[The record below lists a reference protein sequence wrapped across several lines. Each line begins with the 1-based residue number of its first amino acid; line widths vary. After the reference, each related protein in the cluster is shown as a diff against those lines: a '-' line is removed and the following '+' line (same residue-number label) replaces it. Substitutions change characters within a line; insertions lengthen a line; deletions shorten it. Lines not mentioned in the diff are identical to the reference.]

1 MQEQAVPM
9 RSASPSADAPSPDVA
24 NPDAADPVA
33 AFPDVISPDPTGAPM
48 LLVVIDCE
56 EDFDW
61 AYPLQNTLYSLD
73 STQNLD
79 VVQDVFADFGV
90 VPTYVVGYPIVDHET
105 SWQPL
110 DRLLNAG
117 LCLIGAHLHPWV
129 TPPYLEASTLRNSYL
144 GNLPAELELAK
155 LQTLT
160 DRVTERFG
168 VRPTVYKAGRYGFG
182 PGTVANLQALGFRL
196 DVSVMPHWDYRE
208 TNGPAFLSNTASPFW
223 LDEANGILEFPVTA
237 GFTGLAR
244 RLGPTLYPLISR
256 GWPLALRL
264 PAVLARSGLLNR
276 VRLTPEG
283 VTLNE
288 AKALTRSLLRDGQ
301 RVFQLT
307 FHSTSLVPRSAPYVR
322 TDLERD
328 RFIGWIRQYL
338 QFFRD
343 EVGGVPVVP
352 DQVFAHMSRAVPQP
366 APEAV
371 ETMHVLLCCNALY
384 FQHLSVV
391 ITSLAEHT
399 TTRTINVV
407 VAIEQDSP
415 EGISKLQG
423 TLRRFPHLTVSFR
436 VFRPG
441 PELQLPVRAH
451 YTRDIYTRLW
461 IADFFDATVDRVLYL
476 DCDMVIVGSLEQ
488 LWTAPLDGRTL
499 GAVSIPG
506 STRCPMFGI
515 PEVFGYFNSGVLL
528 VDLARWR
535 QIGAFQRV
543 LEYILQ
549 NRAALI
555 DPDQDALNATLYDE
569 RTKLDYIWNVTSPFY
584 FDYHDLRLSPTEVRR
599 VQQQARVIHF
609 NGASKPWS
617 YFSRHP
623 RRGDYY
629 RILRLT
635 AWRDFRPPDRT
646 PLNRLRRL
654 AGMLL
659 PDIVKRRLKG

>member
-1 MQEQAVPM
+1 
-9 RSASPSADAPSPDVA
+9 
-24 NPDAADPVA
+24 
-33 AFPDVISPDPTGAPM
+33 M

-61 AYPLQNTLYSLD
+61 AYPLQNTLYSLE

-79 VVQDVFADFGV
+79 VVQAVFADFGMI
-90 VPTYVVGYPIVDHET
+90 PTYVVGYPIVDHET

-117 LCLIGAHLHPWV
+117 SCLIGAHLHPWV

-144 GNLPAELELAK
+144 GNLPAELERAK

-160 DRVTERFG
+160 ERIAQRFG
-168 VRPTVYKAGRYGFG
+168 RRPTVYKAGRYGFG

-208 TNGPAFLSNTASPFW
+208 ANGPAFLNNTASPFW
-223 LDEANGILEFPVTA
+223 LDEANGILEIPVTA

-244 RLGPTLYPLISR
+244 RLGPLLYPRINS
-256 GWPLALRL
+256 GWLRALHL

-283 VTLNE
+283 VTLHE
-288 AKALTRSLLRDGQ
+288 AKTLTRSLLRDGQ
-301 RVFQLT
+301 RIFQLT

-328 RFIGWIRQYL
+328 NFIGWIRQYL

-352 DQVFAHMSRAVPQP
+352 DQVFADMPRAAT
-366 APEAV
+366 APVAADG

-399 TTRTINVV
+399 TTRKINVV

-415 EGISKLQG
+415 EGVRKLLG
-423 TLRRFPHLTVSFR
+423 TLVRFPHLTVSFQ
-436 VFRPG
+436 VFRPD
-441 PELQLPVRAH
+441 PELRLPVRAH

-461 IADFFDATVDRVLYL
+461 IADFFDATVERVLYL
-476 DCDMVIVGSLEQ
+476 DCDMVVVGSLEP

-515 PEVFGYFNSGVLL
+515 PEAFGYFNSGVLL
-528 VDLARWR
+528 IDLARWR
-535 QIGAFQRV
+535 RTGAFQRV
-543 LEYILQ
+543 LDYILQ

-569 RTKLDYIWNVTSPFY
+569 RTPLDYIWNVTSPFY
-584 FDYHDLRLSPTEVRR
+584 FDYHDLLLSSAQVRR
-599 VQQQARVIHF
+599 VQQQARIIHF

-623 RRGDYY
+623 RRPDYY
-629 RILRLT
+629 RYLRLT
-635 AWRDFRPPDRT
+635 AWRDFRPADRT